1 MIKLR
6 RKQSEEAKKNENPKD
21 CVNLIGC
28 TSDRYAS
35 TYSLEK
41 LKINGVV
48 QGIVKS
54 GSTNETL
61 EHFVN
66 GMWLH
71 EWLGTSHSRRIFLT
85 LETENQ
91 TIHTFDKKGEALRS
105 ISLKNVYRL
114 VLKVNKDADHCK

>member
-6 RKQSEEAKKNENPKD
+6 RKHSEEAKKNENPKD
-21 CVNLIGC
+21 CVNLIAC

-41 LKINGVV
+41 LKVNGIV

-54 GSTNETL
+54 GSTSETA
-61 EHFVN
+61 ERFVN

-71 EWLGTSHSRRIFLT
+71 EWLGTFHSRRIFLT
-85 LETENQ
+85 LETEEQ
-91 TIHTFDKKGEALRS
+91 TIRAFDQKGEVLRS
-105 ISLKNVYRL
+105 ISLKDVYRL
-114 VLKVNKDADHCK
+114 VLKVNKDTDHCK

>member
-6 RKQSEEAKKNENPKD
+6 RKHSEEAKKNENPKD
-21 CVNLIGC
+21 CVNLVAC
-28 TSDRYAS
+28 TSGRYAS

-41 LKINGVV
+41 LKVNGIV

-54 GSTNETL
+54 GSTSEPL

-71 EWLGTSHSRRIFLT
+71 EWLGTSHSRRIFLA
-85 LETENQ
+85 LETEDQ
-91 TIHTFDKKGEALRS
+91 TIHAFDKKGDVLRS

-114 VLKVNKDADHCK
+114 VLKVNKDTDHCK